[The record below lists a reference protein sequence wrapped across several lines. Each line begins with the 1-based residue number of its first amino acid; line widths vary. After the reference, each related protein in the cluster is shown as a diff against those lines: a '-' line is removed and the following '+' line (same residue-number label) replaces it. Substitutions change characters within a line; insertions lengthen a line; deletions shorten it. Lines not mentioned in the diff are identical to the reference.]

1 VRPIPGVTNILPVRG
16 DASMDDKRQSA
27 LPMTSSSMSKKYD
40 FSILGICDNPTRC
53 DRTYCTKVAMS
64 DTSDVEDM
72 VGVSGLVRCIW
83 LL

>member
-1 VRPIPGVTNILPVRG
+1 MRPIPGVTNILPVRG

-27 LPMTSSSMSKKYD
+27 LPMTSSSMSKKCD
-40 FSILGICDNPTRC
+40 VSILDNCDKPTRC